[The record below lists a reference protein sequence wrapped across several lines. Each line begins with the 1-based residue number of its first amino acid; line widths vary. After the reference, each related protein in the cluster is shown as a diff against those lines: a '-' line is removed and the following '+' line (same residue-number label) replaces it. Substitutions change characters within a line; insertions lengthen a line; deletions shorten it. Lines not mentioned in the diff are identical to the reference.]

1 MTAPPPLPA
10 LDLWITHLDEC
21 LTPAR
26 LAAYSRLLPQAETE
40 RAMRFHFQR
49 DRDRHVVTRALLRT
63 VLASIVG
70 ERPERLQFAT
80 GPHGKPFLQHD
91 RDIGRRLSFS
101 LSHTDDL
108 VMLGVTRDHALGID
122 VENTNRLAPL
132 DVVPRH
138 FAEVEVKAFEA
149 QTQAQHQTDL
159 FWSCW
164 TLKESLIKATGEG
177 LHTPLNRFGFTFDV
191 HDRVTLHASPG
202 TAEGAGHWWAGQ
214 WAPTE
219 HHLAALCVAWPAD
232 TSLASAQAP
241 AVRARRI
248 VPLQGETDL
257 SIQFLRSTT
266 GRYAA

>member
-1 MTAPPPLPA
+1 MSTHQSSPTLTVWIAHLYECVTPGA
-10 LDLWITHLDEC
+10 LAACSRL
-21 LTPAR
+21 LTPAE
-26 LAAYSRLLPQAETE
+26 AE
-40 RAMRFHFQR
+40 RARRFHFQR

-70 ERPERLQFAT
+70 EHPEQLQFAT

-91 RDIGRRLSFS
+91 SDIGRRLSFS

-108 VMLGVTRDHALGID
+108 VMLGVTQDHALGID
-122 VENTNRLAPL
+122 VENTTRLAPL
-132 DVVPRH
+132 DVAHRQ
-138 FAEVEVKAFEA
+138 FAEVEVKAFQA
-149 QTQAQHQTDL
+149 LTQAQQQTDL

-177 LHTPLNRFGFTFDV
+177 LHTPLDRFGFSFDA

-202 TAEGAGHWWAGQ
+202 TAEGAGHWWVGQ

-219 HHLAALCVAWPAD
+219 HHLAALCMAWPAA
-232 TSLASAQAP
+232 TSPDGTQAP

-266 GRYAA
+266 GRHPA

>member
-10 LDLWITHLDEC
+10 VDLWITYLDDC
-21 LTPAR
+21 ITPAR

-70 ERPERLQFAT
+70 DRPEWLQFAT
-80 GPHGKPFLQHD
+80 GPYGKPFLQHD
-91 RDIGRRLSFS
+91 SDIGRRLSFS

-108 VMLGVTRDHALGID
+108 VMLAVTQDHALGID
-122 VENTNRLAPL
+122 VENTRRQAPL
-132 DVVPRH
+132 DVVRRH

-149 QTQAQHQTDL
+149 LVHPWQQTDL

-177 LHTPLNRFGFTFDV
+177 LHTPLDRFGFTFDA

-219 HHLAALCVAWPAD
+219 HHLAALCVAWPAG
-232 TSLASAQAP
+232 AQVP

-248 VPLQGETDL
+248 VPLQSETDL
-257 SIQFLRSTT
+257 SIPFLRSTT
-266 GRYAA
+266 GRHAA

>member
-1 MTAPPPLPA
+1 MSASPPLPA

-26 LAAYSRLLPQAETE
+26 LAAYSQLLPPAEAE
-40 RAMRFHFQR
+40 RARRFHFQR

-63 VLASIVG
+63 VLASLVG
-70 ERPERLQFAT
+70 ERPEQLQFAT

-91 RDIGRRLSFS
+91 SDIGRRLSFS

-108 VMLGVTRDHALGID
+108 VMLGVTQDHALGID
-122 VENTNRLAPL
+122 VERTTRAAPL
-132 DVVPRH
+132 EVARRQ
-138 FAEVEVKAFEA
+138 FAEVEVKAF
-149 QTQAQHQTDL
+149 QALANPQQQTDL

-177 LHTPLNRFGFTFDV
+177 LHTPLDRFGFSFDTQD
-191 HDRVTLHASPG
+191 HVTLHASPG
-202 TAEGAGHWWAGQ
+202 TAEGTGRWWVGQ

-219 HHLAALCVAWPAD
+219 HHLAALCVAWPAG
-232 TSLASAQAP
+232 SSPASAQAP

-248 VPLQGETDL
+248 VPLQGDTDL
-257 SIQFLRSTT
+257 PIQFLRSTT
-266 GRYAA
+266 GRHPA

>member
-21 LTPAR
+21 LAPAR
-26 LAAYSRLLPQAETE
+26 LAAYSQLLPADETE
-40 RAMRFHFQR
+40 RARRFHFQR

-70 ERPERLQFAT
+70 ERPEALQFAT

-91 RDIGRRLSFS
+91 SDIGRRLSFS

-108 VMLGVTRDHALGID
+108 VMLGVTQDHALGID
-122 VENTNRLAPL
+122 VENTTRQAPL
-132 DVVPRH
+132 DVVHRH
-138 FAEVEVKAFEA
+138 FADVEVRAFNA
-149 QTQAQHQTDL
+149 LTHPQQQTDL

-177 LHTPLNRFGFTFDV
+177 LHTPLDRFGFTFDAN
-191 HDRVTLHASPG
+191 DRLTLHASPG

-214 WAPTE
+214 WAPTA
-219 HHLAALCVAWPAD
+219 HHLAALCVAWPAG
-232 TSLASAQAP
+232 TSPESAQAP
-241 AVRARRI
+241 AVRARHI
-248 VPLQGETDL
+248 IPLQGETDMP
-257 SIQFLRSTT
+257 IRFLRSTT
-266 GRYAA
+266 GRHAA